1 MNNSIHM
8 DKSIHTNQSTQTEDI
23 RTIAEKTGRALLEAG
38 TQKAQYTVTETQT
51 HEFNVDGGEFSLFRT
66 LFDHRLSI
74 TAYKDQKKGSAS
86 TNQFDDVAIEAAVR
100 DCIKSAESGVADE
113 AYDIA
118 PAQENETFRDGA
130 YEPDIDLFFERTR
143 ELMQDIRERHPK
155 ILMEQMIVSH
165 DQTHTLYR
173 NTNGTEFE
181 TFQGAYAVS
190 LMYSAHEGDK
200 ATSFFGSD
208 LYTDRL
214 DRPFIELG
222 SLEKDLADTEAQLS
236 TVPVEGK
243 FQGVILLTPGSLPG
257 FLGNIIGNFA
267 SDGVIL
273 DKTSI
278 WLDKVGQSVADSRI
292 TLSLRPG
299 DSRIVCGERFT
310 HDGFR
315 SKDYDFLKDGVLKS
329 FCLSLYVANKS
340 GFAPA
345 GNSSSAM
352 VVEGGDTPYA
362 DMVKSIKKGLIVGRF
377 SGGNPSINGDFSGV
391 AKNSFLVEDGEVK
404 GAVSETMISGNLAE
418 LLNNLVAISRETVE
432 NGSCVL
438 PYMAFDKVVISG
450 KENEPQ

>member
-1 MNNSIHM
+1 MNRSIYM
-8 DKSIHTNQSTQTEDI
+8 EKSIQEDI
-23 RTIAEKTGRALLEAG
+23 REIAHKTGECLREAKAD
-38 TQKAQYTVTETQT
+38 KAQYTVTETQT

-66 LFDHRLSI
+66 LFGHSLTI

-86 TNQFDDVAIEAAVR
+86 TNQFDDSAIEAAIR
-100 DCIKSAESGVADE
+100 DCLKSAESGVADE

-118 PAQENETFRDGA
+118 PAQESETFREGA

-143 ELMQDIRERHPK
+143 ELMRDIQERHPK

-165 DQTHTLYR
+165 DQTHKIYR

-181 TFQGAYAVS
+181 AFQGAYAVS
-190 LMYSAHEGDK
+190 LMFSAHEGDA

-208 LYTDRL
+208 IYTDRL

-243 FQGVILLTPGSLPG
+243 FQGVILLTPGSLPD

-267 SDGVIL
+267 SDGCIL

-278 WLDKVGQSVADSRI
+278 WLDKLGQSVADSRI
-292 TLSLRPG
+292 TLSLCPG
-299 DSRIVCGERFT
+299 DRRIVCGERFT
-310 HDGFR
+310 RDGFR
-315 SKDYDFLKDGVLKS
+315 SKDYDLIKDGVLKS

-345 GNSSSAM
+345 GNSSFAL
-352 VVEGGDTPYA
+352 VAEGGDTPYA
-362 DMVKSIKKGLIVGRF
+362 DMVKSIKRGLIVGRF
-377 SGGNPSINGDFSGV
+377 SGGNPSVNGDFSGV
-391 AKNSFLVEDGEVK
+391 AKNSFLVEDGVVK
-404 GAVSETMISGNLAE
+404 GAVSETMISGNLAD
-418 LLNNLVAISRETVE
+418 LLNSLVAISRETVE
-432 NGSCVL
+432 NGSSVL
-438 PYMAFDKVVISG
+438 PYMAFDGVVISG
-450 KENEPQ
+450 KESGAQ